1 MIDKKTQIIAPRHSV
16 SRRAAYGM
24 CTLIIVW
31 IQAVVAVAQPFAS
44 ACKPLT
50 PVRHQQEPSPGA
62 SVLSGGLHKDGAH
75 AEQPYMLQVREF
87 TLSNGLTVWIN
98 EDHTQPKAYGAVVVK
113 AGARDCPDTG
123 IAHYFEH
130 ILFKGT
136 DNIGTVDYAGERQWL
151 DSIAACYDRLA
162 QTADENLRREIQK
175 DINRLSVEAARY
187 AIPNEF
193 NNLISRYGGTW
204 LNAYTSLDET
214 VFYNTFSPQYIA
226 QWAELNSERLIHPVF
241 RLFQGELETV
251 YEEKNMYS
259 DNIIMPA
266 VEAVQRR
273 VFAGTPYEYP
283 IIGSTESLKNPRLS
297 EMQAFFDRYYV
308 AGNMGLMLCGDI
320 CGDTLLPLL
329 ERTFGRLRRGDAPQ
343 RTQVVQRPFGS
354 SDRLDIKI
362 PVPIIKMQGLL
373 FRAPKPTHPDYVPL
387 EMAMSLLSNDSGT
400 GLLDSLEDAHKVMGV
415 MAGMVGLSGDDDLMG
430 YGYIPRLPF
439 GSKKKAARL
448 CREQVDRLAA
458 GDFDD
463 ATLEALKVEAQRKAE
478 EELEDMDMRSSMMV
492 NAFSRGRRWADV
504 ISRPQ
509 RVQAVTRADIER
521 VARQYLGG
529 GRLLITKRFGH
540 YAKDKVSQPGYTP
553 VTPANTGARSE
564 YAKRLEQMPV
574 TAVAPRFIDFG
585 NDVRTIPL
593 RPLVN
598 LYTVDNPVND
608 LFSLELVYH
617 RGTLADNR
625 LGAVAAYIGNLGT
638 DSLTYRQFGSALQRL
653 GSEITMDANKTNFII
668 TVKGFDSAFAETM
681 RLLGS
686 LLTAVKADDRKFD
699 ELVMGEKIAERAFFR
714 ENTSIAGALLE
725 RVAYG
730 DGSTYLNRLTAD
742 GLKRMNGREL
752 VDVFHD
758 LQHTELSIVYS
769 GTLPDADVESGVR
782 RWLPVGIVSRPHTDT
797 HRPLLSY
804 DAPTVYVF
812 NNPSARQTVIG
823 TYQQL
828 APQPSA
834 AARARLNLWGGYFGG
849 GMSSLMFQDIREFRS
864 LAYYAYGDADLPSF
878 IRHPDAPVAFRTAMS
893 TQADKAMQA
902 LGVLDTLFTAMP
914 MRENNVSAVKLAMTH
929 SVNNNRPAFRDMG
942 RRVAML
948 RSEGYTGDP
957 ARASLAALEPLGA
970 ADITA
975 FYREYVQPA
984 KRVTVIV
991 GDLGKLDMTALS
1003 RYGKV
1008 VEVKKADVYRTGK

>member
-1 MIDKKTQIIAPRHSV
+1 MIDKKTQIIASRHSV

-24 CTLIIVW
+24 CVLIIVW
-31 IQAVVAVAQPFAS
+31 LQAVAAMAQPFAS
-44 ACKPLT
+44 AYRPL
-50 PVRHQQEPSPGA
+50 QPSPVM
-62 SVLSGGLHKDGAH
+62 SVMSAGLQKDRTH
-75 AEQPYMLQVREF
+75 AEQPYMLQVKEL

-136 DNIGTVDYAGERQWL
+136 DNIGTVDYAGERPWL
-151 DSIAACYDRLA
+151 DSIAASYDRLA
-162 QTADENLRREIQK
+162 QTVDENLRREIQK

-193 NNLISRYGGTW
+193 NNLISRYGGTG

-343 RTQVVQRPFGS
+343 RTPVVQRPFGS

-362 PVPIIKMQGLL
+362 PIPIMKMQGLL

-387 EMAMSLLSNDSGT
+387 ELAMSLLSNDSGT

-463 ATLEALKVEAQRKAE
+463 AVLEALKVEEQRKAE

-553 VTPANTGARSE
+553 VTPANTGASSD
-564 YAKRLEQMPV
+564 YAKRLERMPV
-574 TAVAPRFIDFG
+574 AASEPRYIDFA
-585 NDVRTIPL
+585 NDVRITTL
-593 RPLVN
+593 CPLVT
-598 LYTVDNPVND
+598 LYTVDNPVNN
-608 LFSLELVYH
+608 LFQLELIYH
-617 RGTLADNR
+617 RGTISDNR
-625 LGAVAAYIGNLGT
+625 LAAVASYVNSLGT
-638 DSLTYRQFGSALQRL
+638 DSLTRPRFGNALQRL
-653 GSEITMDANKTNFII
+653 GSEIEVASGDDTFTI
-668 TVKGFDSAFAETM
+668 TVKGFDSAFNETM
-681 RLLGS
+681 RLLNS
-686 LLTAVKADDRKFD
+686 FLTTVKADDRKFS
-699 ELVMGEKIAERAFFR
+699 ELVMSERVSERTLFR
-714 ENTSIAGALLE
+714 ENTAIAGTLFE

-730 DGSTYLNRLTAD
+730 DSSQYLTRLTAD
-742 GLKRMNGREL
+742 GLKRMSGREL
-752 VDVFHD
+752 VDIFHD
-758 LQHTELSIVYS
+758 VQRTELSIVYS
-769 GTLPDADVESGVR
+769 GTLPAADVESGVR
-782 RWLPVGIVSRPHTDT
+782 RWLPLDTVSRRQSDS
-797 HRPLLSY
+797 HRRLLSY
-804 DAPTVYVF
+804 DEPLVYVY
-812 NNPSARQTVIG
+812 NNPSARQTIIG
-823 TYQQL
+823 TYHQL
-828 APQPSA
+828 PAQPSA
-834 AARARLNLWGGYFGG
+834 AARARFNMWGDYFGG

-864 LAYYAYGDADLPSF
+864 LAYSASGDVEMPSLM
-878 IRHPDAPVAFRTAMS
+878 RHPDAPVAYQTAMA

-902 LGVLDTLFTAMP
+902 LGVLDTLFEAMP
-914 MRENNVSAVKLAMTH
+914 MREGNVAAVKQTM
-929 SVNNNRPAFRDMG
+929 VNSINNHRPAFRDIG

-948 RSEGYTGDP
+948 RAVGYSADP
-957 ARASLAALEPLGA
+957 AREAMAAIAPLGA
-970 ADITA
+970 ADVSA
-975 FYREYVQPA
+975 FYKEFVRPA
-984 KRVTVIV
+984 RRVTIIV
-991 GDLGKLDMTALS
+991 GNLGKLDMAALS
-1003 RYGKV
+1003 RYGRV
-1008 VEVKKADVYRTGK
+1008 VEVQKADVFRTGK